1 MDSQGPHEGFKIGGE
16 SVHYSPSASAAPV
29 DSERSS
35 KNKKKF
41 VCTKYK
47 AAQQTHNEEYVQ
59 RSSDDSF
66 PLP

>member
-1 MDSQGPHEGFKIGGE
+1 MWTVRDRTKVLRWEERVYITST
-16 SVHYSPSASAAPV
+16 APV

-35 KNKKKF
+35 KNNEKF
-41 VCTKYK
+41 VCIKYK
-47 AAQQTHNEEYVQ
+47 AAQQTHNEENVQ

>member
-1 MDSQGPHEGFKIGGE
+1 VYITFG
-16 SVHYSPSASAAPV
+16 APV
-29 DSERSS
+29 HSERSS
-35 KNKKKF
+35 KNNEKF
-41 VCTKYK
+41 VGTKYK